1 MTQDADKFAIANA
14 GKGAIL
20 SLKRVY
26 REDWEGFVSQHYDDV
41 AFFNSLRCKRTIV
54 AGE

>member
-14 GKGAIL
+14 GKGAML
-20 SLKRVY
+20 SLTRVY
-26 REDWEGFVSQHYDDV
+26 REDWEGFVSLHFDDA
-41 AFFNSLRCKRTIV
+41 AFFSSLRCKRTIV